1 LTLKKF
7 FVFSLVVHSIILFGV
22 YHAPIPSVKEQETF
36 ITRLVSLDDLVSP
49 AKKVPR
55 EKTIQRALPIPKTDK
70 INEVPVVPKR
80 AKREPSPEPP
90 VVLKRVEQ
98 KPSPEP
104 PVVPGEGTVSDGTL
118 TDKPYPEEGAEK
130 EQRSIPQSSSV
141 GNHFGKEKIFDE
153 SIIGDIAKR
162 DLDKFTKELRT
173 DNVITFDTTEY
184 RYAGYLEKLRE
195 RIEHIWIYPVNARAR
210 GIYGDLKIQFTIK
223 KNGRLGAVELVRTSG
238 YKMLDDAAIK
248 ALKDGEPYWP
258 LPDEWG
264 KESYTILGHF
274 IYSLRGRY
282 IR

>member
-1 LTLKKF
+1 
-7 FVFSLVVHSIILFGV
+7 
-22 YHAPIPSVKEQETF
+22 
-36 ITRLVSLDDLVSP
+36 
-49 AKKVPR
+49 
-55 EKTIQRALPIPKTDK
+55 LPIPKTDK